1 MNEHRAAGGLRKRN
15 RFHMPW
21 LVSILVVV
29 AIRPSML
36 AGQTKPGAKRD
47 NARDVAEVIR
57 LENKWLAG
65 LLAANVD
72 AIAEVL
78 ADDFSR
84 PAPDSGDFVTKS
96 QLLSF
101 YRSHLS
107 AQDPNAKHIEGLT
120 VTVYDSTALAR
131 GTLITTGPKGQ
142 VISKLLFT
150 DLFVRRQGKWQAVS
164 AQENK
169 VTGPEGPVH

>member
-1 MNEHRAAGGLRKRN
+1 MNERRVAAASSDRG
-15 RFHMPW
+15 RFHISRLLSALAVFTIGP
-21 LVSILVVV
+21 LI
-29 AIRPSML
+29 L
-36 AGQTKPGAKRD
+36 AGQTKPAAPAEDAK
-47 NARDVAEVIR
+47 ARADVIR

-84 PAPDSGDFVTKS
+84 PSPDSGDFVSKA

-101 YRSHLS
+101 YRSHLT
-107 AQDPNAKHIEGLT
+107 AQEPIAKHMEGLT
-120 VTVYDSTALAR
+120 VTVYDSTAIAR
-131 GTLITTGPKGQ
+131 GMLTTTDSKGQ
-142 VISKLLFT
+142 VVSKLLFT
-150 DLFVRRQGKWQAVS
+150 DVFVRRQRRWQAVS

-169 VTGPEGPVH
+169 LTGPGEEVH